1 MPIDEGCFYQQAA
14 EAVALQALRRAGMS
28 DAEAVVSH
36 AFAEVSG
43 PAPADPHTAAATG
56 PQEYI
61 GGRSPPDRREVPH
74 EHIEFPEAIHIHHH
88 FHIPPKHADDSV
100 DDPPYQG
107 CDHTGSGSGRGTNA
121 HPGGQAPEFPGH
133 GMVLGYA
140 PQSSPVDLDESPAAR
155 LRGQGEGSSV
165 VLPPPAEECRSLND
179 SSEEDV
185 DEVASC
191 GSAVG
196 SDECCPRC
204 NASRPFGDCDCTVFA
219 VSPTPSNPAGVDP
232 PHAPTRNRTAFNTLS
247 SSEAAHGH
255 DPLAPFLATRSLPTG
270 SSGSGQAPAIPV
282 LPGRASDEPLASV
295 SGQAPVHMP
304 PEHDLGIRGL
314 GQFMADV
321 VRQLQHLEPGLGGAA
336 VDIEDHFKHVEYSTE
351 CAG

>member
-155 LRGQGEGSSV
+155 RRRQGEASSE
-165 VLPPPAEECRSLND
+165 VLPRAAPALSDNN

-185 DEVASC
+185 DEVCSC
-191 GSAVG
+191 DSAVG
-196 SDECCPRC
+196 PDE
-204 NASRPFGDCDCTVFA
+204 CTVFA
-219 VSPTPSNPAGVDP
+219 VSPTPSNPAGEDP